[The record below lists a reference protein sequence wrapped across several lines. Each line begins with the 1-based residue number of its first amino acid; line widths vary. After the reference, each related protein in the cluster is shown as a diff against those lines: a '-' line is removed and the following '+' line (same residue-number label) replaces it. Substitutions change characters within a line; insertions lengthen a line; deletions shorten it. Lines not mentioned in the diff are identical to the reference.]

1 MLGVVVLNIFLYTGL
16 IFFDKNPDKYFTV
29 QYGVAKIVFLS
40 LLSYAIG
47 FASKNY
53 HIYAQLETVNIHR
66 KNAANTMSDL
76 LVANPDK
83 PDVRAE
89 VIRQA
94 SEAIFKHLP
103 IGHITK
109 TENQS
114 GPIAEIIERVTPKIG
129 G

>member
-1 MLGVVVLNIFLYTGL
+1 
-16 IFFDKNPDKYFTV
+16 
-29 QYGVAKIVFLS
+29 
-40 LLSYAIG
+40 
-47 FASKNY
+47 
-53 HIYAQLETVNIHR
+53 
-66 KNAANTMSDL
+66 MSDL